1 MFSLKFAGS
10 DNLFLKESTEFD
22 SSFEIGM
29 KKKEEHGMTPRYLR
43 YIMCHL
49 S

>member
-10 DNLFLKESTEFD
+10 DNLFLKESTEFG
-22 SSFEIGM
+22 SSFEIEM
-29 KKKEEHGMTPRYLR
+29 KKEEQGMTPRYLR
-43 YIMCHL
+43 YIICHL